1 MNKHISLT
9 LAILNIIMF
18 VLYFTPLT
26 KVETYQWIITPLFIA
41 FFTYQWN
48 KERSKRIR

>member
-18 VLYFTPLT
+18 LLYFTPLM
-26 KVETYQWIITPLFIA
+26 KVELYQWIITPLFIA
-41 FFTYQWN
+41 FFTYQWD
-48 KERSKRIR
+48 KERNKRK